1 MKIVDLQSS
10 SSQDL
15 NAHVIALCGRDTSLS
30 AELQGLKP
38 VSAAARLECCGY
50 VDDMPARLRRASV
63 LVARPS
69 ASLFLE
75 SILAGVPL
83 LIRAKATKNNSAPSI

>member
-15 NAHVIALCGRDTSLS
+15 NAHVIALCGR
-30 AELQGLKP
+30 
-38 VSAAARLECCGY
+38 
-50 VDDMPARLRRASV
+50 DDMPARLRRASV

-83 LIRAKATKNNSAPSI
+83 LIPAKATKNDSAPSI